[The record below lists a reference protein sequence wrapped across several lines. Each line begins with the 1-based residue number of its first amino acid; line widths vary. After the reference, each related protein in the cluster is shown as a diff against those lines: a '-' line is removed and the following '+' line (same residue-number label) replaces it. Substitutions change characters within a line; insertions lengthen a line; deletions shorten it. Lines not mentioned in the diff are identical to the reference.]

1 MNAVVDT
8 GRTDRSAAGQ
18 KFGAWLRV
26 ARLPFYPMAF
36 TAYSLGAAAAVATST
51 PFRLSVFLIG
61 YAALFLIEFCTI
73 LANEL
78 YDYET
83 DRINANFSIF
93 TGGTRMLVEGRLPSA
108 SVRTALA
115 VSLCL
120 TALPGAALLAINREA
135 SPVLTVAMLL
145 TGLFFGLGYTV
156 PPLKFSYRGAGE
168 LVVSGTHSFY
178 LVLCGYVFQV
188 GTLSNALPW
197 LLSLPLFFSVLG
209 AITLAGLPDRPAD
222 SLVSK
227 RTMAVIFG
235 PRTVAFIACGC
246 VALAALSGALL
257 FPGVLRSG
265 AIRTAGTILIALYA
279 AALLWVLS
287 RMMRSGN
294 YDRRINGVMALAL
307 GYIIWFGAVPLIS
320 LL

>member
-1 MNAVVDT
+1 MSEVIDT
-8 GRTDRSAAGQ
+8 CRKDRTAGQ
-18 KFGAWLRV
+18 TLGAWLRV
-26 ARLPFYPMAF
+26 ARFQFYPMAF
-36 TAYSLGAAAAVATST
+36 TAYSLGAVAAVATSA
-51 PFRLSVFLIG
+51 PFSLSVFLIG

-73 LANEL
+73 LANEF

-93 TGGTRMLVEGRLPSA
+93 TGGTRMLVEGRLS
-108 SVRTALA
+108 SSNVRTALV
-115 VSLCL
+115 VSLCV
-120 TALPGAALLAINREA
+120 TALLGSALLMIHREA
-135 SPVLTVAMLL
+135 SPVLAAAMLL

-178 LVLCGYVFQV
+178 LILCGYAFQA
-188 GTLSNALPW
+188 GTLGNALPW

-235 PRTVAFIACGC
+235 PRAAAFIACGC

-257 FPGVLRSG
+257 FPSILRSG
-265 AIRTAGTILIALYA
+265 GIRTAGVALIVVYA
-279 AALLWVLS
+279 AVLLRALS
-287 RMMRSGN
+287 RVIRSRN

-307 GYIIWFGAVPLIS
+307 GYIIWFGAVPLVS